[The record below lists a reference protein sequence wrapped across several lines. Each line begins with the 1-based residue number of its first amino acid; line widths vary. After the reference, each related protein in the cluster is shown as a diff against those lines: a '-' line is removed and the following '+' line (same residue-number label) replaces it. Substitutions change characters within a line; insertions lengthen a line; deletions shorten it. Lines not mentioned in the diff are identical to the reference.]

1 VPRKT
6 ATAGDATPSY
16 EALMERFQQVVERLE
31 TGELPLAEALALYEE
46 GVALSARCQHLLD
59 AAELRIQQLSVGADG
74 ISLTAWT
81 GE

>member
-6 ATAGDATPSY
+6 APAGAATPSY
-16 EALMERFQQVVERLE
+16 ETLMERLQQVVERLE

-46 GVALSARCQHLLD
+46 GVALSTRCQHLLD
-59 AAELRIQQLSVGADG
+59 TAELRVQQLSVGVDG
-74 ISLTAWT
+74 IEVTSWT